1 MEIQNKQKENTFA
14 NMFNETTPFNKSLGN
29 FIVSFS
35 YNLSDLNQEQL
46 LFIGLLELKIFR
58 DENNF
63 YVETDDFLIQK
74 TLSILKTKVI
84 EEPIKESFL
93 TKAKRFLKIINK

>member
-1 MEIQNKQKENTFA
+1 MEIQYKQKENPFA
-14 NMFNETTPFNKSLGN
+14 NMFNETNPFNKVLGGFK
-29 FIVSFS
+29 FIFA

-63 YVETDDFLIQK
+63 YFETDDFLVQK

-84 EEPIKESFL
+84 EEPVKESFL
-93 TKAKRFLKIINK
+93 TKAKRFLKIIK

>member
-1 MEIQNKQKENTFA
+1 MEIQYKQKENPFA
-14 NMFNETTPFNKSLGN
+14 NMFTQTNPFDKSLGGFK
-29 FIVSFS
+29 FIFA

-63 YVETDDFLIQK
+63 YVETDDFLVQK

-84 EEPIKESFL
+84 EEPVKESFL
-93 TKAKRFLKIINK
+93 TKAKRFLKIIK

>member
-1 MEIQNKQKENTFA
+1 MEIQNKQKENPFA
-14 NMFNETTPFNKSLGN
+14 NMFKETTPFNKSLGSFK
-29 FIVSFS
+29 FIFA
-35 YNLSDLNQEQL
+35 YNLSELNQEQL

-63 YVETDDFLIQK
+63 YIETDDFLIQK

-93 TKAKRFLKIINK
+93 TKVKRFLKIIK